1 MKPILFAAALALVP
15 AAALAPPALAQDNH
29 AGHGDHAAHAQAEAS
44 AEETMLRTTIA
55 AMQAGPPN
63 YDDMATELA
72 DAVRAGEA
80 SITPM
85 IQGFGALQTLEHQ
98 GEVQGAQHYRAT
110 FENAETD
117 WFIALGDDGKI
128 AGLVFRPAG

>member
-1 MKPILFAAALALVP
+1 MKPILFAAAIALVP
-15 AAALAPPALAQDNH
+15 AAALAQDNH
-29 AGHGDHAAHAQAEAS
+29 AGHGDHAAHAQAEVS
-44 AEETMLRTTIA
+44 AEEAMLRTTIA
-55 AMQAGPPN
+55 AMQAGTPN
-63 YDDMATELA
+63 YDDMGAELA

-85 IQGFGALQTLEHQ
+85 IQAFGALQTLDHQ

>member
-1 MKPILFAAALALVP
+1 MKPILFAAAALAMVP
-15 AAALAPPALAQDNH
+15 AAALAQDNH
-29 AGHGDHAAHAQAEAS
+29 ADHGDHAAHAQAEAS
-44 AEETMLRTTIA
+44 AEETRLRATIA
-55 AMQAGPPN
+55 AMQAGTPN
-63 YDDMATELA
+63 YDDMAAELA

-98 GEVQGAQHYRAT
+98 GEVQGAQHYRVT
-110 FENAETD
+110 FENAATD

>member
-15 AAALAPPALAQDNH
+15 AAAMAQDNH
-29 AGHGDHAAHAQAEAS
+29 AGHGDHAAHAQAEVS

-55 AMQAGPPN
+55 AIQTGTPN
-63 YDDMATELA
+63 YDDMVPELA
-72 DAVRAGEA
+72 DAVRAQDA

-85 IQGFGALQTLEHQ
+85 IQAFGALQTLEHQ
-98 GEVQGAQHYRAT
+98 GEVQGAQQFRAA

>member
-1 MKPILFAAALALVP
+1 MKPILFAAALTLVP
-15 AAALAPPALAQDNH
+15 AAALAQDPH
-29 AGHGDHAAHAQAEAS
+29 AGHSDHAAHAQAEVS

-55 AMQAGPPN
+55 ALQAGTPN
-63 YDDMATELA
+63 YDDMVSELS

-80 SITPM
+80 SIIPM
-85 IQGFGALQTLEHQ
+85 IQAFGAIQTLDHQ
-98 GEVQGAQHYRAT
+98 GEVQGAQHFRVA

>member
-1 MKPILFAAALALVP
+1 MKPILFAATLALVP
-15 AAALAPPALAQDNH
+15 AAAMAQDNH

-44 AEETMLRTTIA
+44 AEEAILRTTIA
-55 AMQAGPPN
+55 AMQAGTPN
-63 YDDMATELA
+63 YDDMVTELA

-98 GEVQGAQHYRAT
+98 GEVQGAQHYRVT
-110 FENAETD
+110 FENAATD

>member
-1 MKPILFAAALALVP
+1 MKPILFAAAIALVP
-15 AAALAPPALAQDNH
+15 AAALAQDNH
-29 AGHGDHAAHAQAEAS
+29 AGHGDHAAHAQAEVS

-55 AMQAGPPN
+55 AMQAGTPN
-63 YDDMATELA
+63 YDDMAAELA

-85 IQGFGALQTLEHQ
+85 IQAFGALQTLDHQ

>member
-15 AAALAPPALAQDNH
+15 AAALAQDTH
-29 AGHGDHAAHAQAEAS
+29 AGHGDHAAHAQAEVS
-44 AEETMLRTTIA
+44 AEEAMLRTTIA
-55 AMQAGPPN
+55 AMQAGTPN
-63 YDDMATELA
+63 YDDMAAELA
-72 DAVRAGEA
+72 DAVRAGEG

-85 IQGFGALQTLEHQ
+85 IQGYGALQTLEHQ

-110 FENAETD
+110 FDNAVTD

-128 AGLVFRPAG
+128 AGLLFRPAG

>member
-1 MKPILFAAALALVP
+1 MKPILFAPAIALVP
-15 AAALAPPALAQDNH
+15 AAALAQDNH
-29 AGHGDHAAHAQAEAS
+29 AGHGDHAAHAQAEVS
-44 AEETMLRTTIA
+44 AEEAMLRTTIA
-55 AMQAGPPN
+55 AMQAGTPN
-63 YDDMATELA
+63 YDDMAAELA

-85 IQGFGALQTLEHQ
+85 IQAFGALQTLDHQ

>member
-1 MKPILFAAALALVP
+1 MKPILFAAAIAMIP
-15 AAALAPPALAQDNH
+15 AAAVAQDAH
-29 AGHGDHAAHAQAEAS
+29 TGHGDHAAHAQAEAS
-44 AEETMLRTTIA
+44 AEETMLRAAIA
-55 AMQAGPPN
+55 ALQAGTPN
-63 YDDMATELA
+63 YDDMVPELA

-98 GEVQGAQHYRAT
+98 GEVQGAQHYRAV
-110 FENAETD
+110 FDNAQTD

>member
-1 MKPILFAAALALVP
+1 MKPILFAATLALVP
-15 AAALAPPALAQDNH
+15 AAALAQDNH
-29 AGHGDHAAHAQAEAS
+29 AGHGDHAAHAQAEVS

-55 AMQAGPPN
+55 AMQAGTPN
-63 YDDMATELA
+63 YDDMAAELA

-85 IQGFGALQTLEHQ
+85 IQAFGALQTLEHQ

-110 FENAETD
+110 FENAATD
-117 WFIALGDDGKI
+117 WFIALNDDGKI